1 MRHYE
6 MKKTTKMVLL
16 FYRSFMVD
24 NLCACAGTVM
34 ASFCSGAK
42 I

>member
-1 MRHYE
+1 M
-6 MKKTTKMVLL
+6 TKLDLL
-16 FYRSFMVD
+16 IFKESLFVFSQVST
-24 NLCACAGTVM
+24 CANSGTVM